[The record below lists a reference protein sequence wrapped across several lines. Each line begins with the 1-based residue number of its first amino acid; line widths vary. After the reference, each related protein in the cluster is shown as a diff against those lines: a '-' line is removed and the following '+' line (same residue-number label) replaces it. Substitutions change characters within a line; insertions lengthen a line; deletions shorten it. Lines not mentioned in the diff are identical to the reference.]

1 MLVARVRGHVGNG
14 LLKELRPLLLDRLPL
29 GVLHD
34 VGVVLAA
41 VGQRHPLQV
50 PAAVVLREEEDVRHV
65 ERVDDLPQVLLT
77 VQLQPR

>member
-1 MLVARVRGHVGNG
+1 MLVARVRGDVGNG

-41 VGQRHPLQV
+41 VG
-50 PAAVVLREEEDVRHV
+50 
-65 ERVDDLPQVLLT
+65 
-77 VQLQPR
+77 

>member
-14 LLKELRPLLLDRLPL
+14 LLTELRPLFLDRLPL

-50 PAAVVLREEEDVRHV
+50 PAAVVL
-65 ERVDDLPQVLLT
+65 
-77 VQLQPR
+77 